1 MYIPNGHV
9 ILELYRNEKFGDEIR
24 KYCKL
29 SKLMFQVFNL
39 EISVNEQLLEM
50 LRFRVG
56 DVSWLYFCMYTFNET
71 MHRNM

>member
-1 MYIPNGHV
+1 M

-39 EISVNEQLLEM
+39 EISANEQLLEM

-56 DVSWLYFCMYTFNET
+56 DVS
-71 MHRNM
+71 